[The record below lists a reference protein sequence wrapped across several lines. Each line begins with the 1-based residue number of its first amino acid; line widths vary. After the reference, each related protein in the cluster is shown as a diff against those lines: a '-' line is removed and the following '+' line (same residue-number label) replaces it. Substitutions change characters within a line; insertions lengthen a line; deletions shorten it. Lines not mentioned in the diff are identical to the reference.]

1 MNEALIAAAV
11 LLVAGIIGIFLKPTP
26 DQLRPL
32 FPAEGGGPTEAESS
46 HGHSH

>member
-26 DQLRPL
+26 DQLRPI
-32 FPAEGGGPTEAESS
+32 FPAEGGGHTEAESS
-46 HGHSH
+46 HGHSR